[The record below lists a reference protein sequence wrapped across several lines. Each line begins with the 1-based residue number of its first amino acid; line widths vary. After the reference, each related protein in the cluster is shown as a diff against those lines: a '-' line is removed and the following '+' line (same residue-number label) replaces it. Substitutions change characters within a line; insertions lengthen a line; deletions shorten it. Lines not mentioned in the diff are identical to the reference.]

1 MKSMMVFASLSAVLA
16 LNLCPDSR
24 ALAEDKPALVTV
36 GYVDLVNAQIIAKK
50 QGLVEK
56 ALGVPVKWVRFDSGG
71 DVNRAVA
78 AGQIDFGSVGNPPA
92 TIGIARGLPYRGI
105 MALDVLGPVEAL
117 VVRKDSGIKSV
128 ADLAGK
134 KITAP
139 FGSTTHYLLMT
150 ALKMDGVD
158 PTHVKVTDLAPP
170 DALAAWNRGDIDAA
184 YIWEPIVGK
193 MVASGGT
200 ILLDSGAMASK
211 GYPTWDVAV
220 VMNDF
225 AAKYPTIVQS
235 YVRAE
240 CAAIDFWTDHPKETA
255 ELIAHELSMPVDD
268 TARMIAGTKEVPC
281 PMQTDA
287 AYLGTSAQ
295 KGKFV
300 DTLVST
306 AEFLKSQ
313 NRLPEA
319 GDRATYAAFV
329 DPSFLEAVNP
339 K

>member
-1 MKSMMVFASLSAVLA
+1 MKSIGRLSSLCAVLA
-16 LNLCPDSR
+16 LSFRPIPQ
-24 ALAEDKPALVTV
+24 AFAEGKPALVTV

-56 ALGVPVKWVRFDSGG
+56 ALGVPVKWVKFDSGG

-92 TIGIARGLPYRGI
+92 TIGITRGLPYRGI

-117 VVRKDSGIKSV
+117 VVRKAAGITSV

-134 KITAP
+134 TITAP

-150 ALKMDGVD
+150 ALKTQGLD
-158 PTHVKVTDLAPP
+158 PSHVKVLDLAPP
-170 DALAAWNRGDIDAA
+170 DAFAAWQRGDIDAA

-200 ILLDSGAMASK
+200 ILLDSGAMAAK

-225 AAKYPTIVQS
+225 ATKYPTIVQN

-240 CAAIDFWTDHPKETA
+240 CAAIDYWTDHPKETA
-255 ELIAHELSMPVDD
+255 ELIAHELSMPVGD

-329 DPSFLEAVNP
+329 DPSFLQAVVAH
-339 K
+339 

>member
-1 MKSMMVFASLSAVLA
+1 MRSSNRLFSLCSAVALGLSGLA
-16 LNLCPDSR
+16 P
-24 ALAEDKPALVTV
+24 AHAEDKPSLVTV

-56 ALGVPVKWVRFDSGG
+56 ALGLPVKWVKFDSGG

-78 AGQIDFGSVGNPPA
+78 AGAIDFGSVGNPPA
-92 TIGIARGLPYRGI
+92 TIGITRGLPYRGI
-105 MALDVLGPVEAL
+105 LALDVLGPVEAL
-117 VVRKDSGIKSV
+117 VVRTSEGIHQIS
-128 ADLAGK
+128 DLKGK
-134 KITAP
+134 AVTAP

-150 ALKMDGVD
+150 ALKGAGVD
-158 PTHVKVTDLAPP
+158 PSHMKITDLAPP
-170 DALAAWNRGDIDAA
+170 DALAAWIRGDIDAA

-200 ILLDSGAMASK
+200 ILLDSGAMAAK

-225 AAKYPTIVQS
+225 AKKYPSVVEN
-235 YVRAE
+235 YLRAE
-240 CAAIDFWTDHPKETA
+240 CESIDYWTEHPKETA
-255 ELIAHELSMPVDD
+255 ELIAHELSMPVED

-281 PMQTDA
+281 SQQTGPD
-287 AYLGTSAQ
+287 YLGTTEK

-306 AEFLKSQ
+306 AEFLTSVK
-313 NRLPEA
+313 RLPEA
-319 GDRATYAAFV
+319 GDRATYAAFI
-329 DPSFLEAVNP
+329 DPSFLEAIMAH
-339 K
+339 